1 MFSIFKEKPEKRFT
15 GDIEMKTI
23 SSAKKLG
30 NKTLKYKTNYRSISK
45 SNSKTNSKSNSKTNT
60 HTNSLSQK
68 ANLSSVSAKRLR
80 NFRARNIYTK
90 RVKYSRCR
98 GLTKS
103 VCRYKKI
110 CKFTKGKSRKYC
122 RKKHNKHI

>member
-1 MFSIFKEKPEKRFT
+1 MKISDMLKETPEERFT

-30 NKTLKYKTNYRSISK
+30 NKTRKSKKSPKTSSP
-45 SNSKTNSKSNSKTNT
+45 
-60 HTNSLSQK
+60 
-68 ANLSSVSAKRLR
+68 NLSSRNATVSSTSARRLR
-80 NFRARNIYTK
+80 RTRARNIYTK
-90 RVKYSRCR
+90 RVRYSRCR
-98 GLTKS
+98 GLSKS
-103 VCRYKKI
+103 ICHNKKI